1 MNVLIDK
8 KKVGYVK
15 HVYNHGAGEYL
26 EIKCENNELL
36 VPFNFDHIE
45 KINPK
50 KKELYL
56 SKKYYEI

>member
-26 EIKCENNELL
+26 EIKCKMMNYWYHLTL
-36 VPFNFDHIE
+36 ITLR
-45 KINPK
+45 KSILK
-50 KKELYL
+50 KKSY
-56 SKKYYEI
+56 I